1 MLGGRVVWKRR
12 IRPDA
17 LARSKERCN
26 VCAAKAER
34 LLCHDKWVYDD
45 KKAIAMLAGFEMHCE
60 FCDMVT
66 HIGRMMQVRDPKIVV
81 LAAVGHLCK
90 VNKCDEK
97 AALDIL
103 TNAHNVW
110 KKRNQKT
117 WKIGVAPELLESYPE
132 LEGLPEFEPSV
143 SF

>member
-1 MLGGRVVWKRR
+1 MLGGRVVWKKR

-26 VCAAKAER
+26 VCAAKAEK

-60 FCDMVT
+60 
-66 HIGRMMQVRDPKIVV
+66 
-81 LAAVGHLCK
+81 LCK

-97 AALDIL
+97 AALTIL
-103 TNAHNVW
+103 TDAHKKW
-110 KKRNQKT
+110 GKRNEKT

-132 LEGLPEFEPSV
+132 LEGLPEFKPSV
-143 SF
+143 SL